1 MAKKKEPNQ
10 ENKKEEPKVEEILP
24 IPYLDQANVTRREF
38 AKLFENVRIATA
50 YAKGAYHHIYGPGT
64 KPKDL

>member
-10 ENKKEEPKVEEILP
+10 ETKAEEMVIVDPNIITREEFNRLVEKVR
-24 IPYLDQANVTRREF
+24 V
-38 AKLFENVRIATA
+38 ATA